1 MEIILQMLR
10 FLPFSIL
17 KGCRKA
23 QWLRAGSGARQFV
36 SDLLSSNHKLCSTS
50 TTPMFQGTITP
61 FYLGNLNYNPTQSF
75 GQQFQPVSCFAQT
88 ITTFAPSQLP
98 LSPFKYL
105 PPEADANSQPGVL
118 GVLQAGRIHACTVTK
133 TLTTYSRWYDDRYYQ
148 GEAQGRSVP
157 DPRSTGLESKN
168 LGKARSTD
176 TALTP
181 NSSFHYHEFIS
192 SNDSL
197 ENVY

>member
-61 FYLGNLNYNPTQSF
+61 FYLGNLNYNPTLNHSGSNSSQYL
-75 GQQFQPVSCFAQT
+75 VLLK
-88 ITTFAPSQLP
+88 QLP
-98 LSPFKYL
+98 PTHLHNFHYHPSYL